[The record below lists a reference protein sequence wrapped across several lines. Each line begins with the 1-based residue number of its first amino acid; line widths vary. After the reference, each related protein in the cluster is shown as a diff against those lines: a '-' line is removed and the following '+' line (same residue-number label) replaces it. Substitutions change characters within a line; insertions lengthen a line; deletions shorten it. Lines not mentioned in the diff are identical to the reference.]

1 LNPKGIVCDVVDGV
15 EVLYIADNGNN
26 ALKVISLP
34 QSTVSYIVDKETLVW
49 QPLGLALY
57 NKGKPNVF

>member
-26 ALKVISLP
+26 ALKVISLH

-49 QPLGLALY
+49 HPLGLALY
-57 NKGKPNVF
+57 NNGKPMFL